1 MNKFTN
7 HLLFLSSIILSILF
21 IILTILIGFN
31 VLRVI
36 AYDYTM
42 DISYQILT
50 SIISFFALIHFIAN
64 VLISSNL
71 ISPKKTGL

>member
-36 AYDYTM
+36 AHDYTM
-42 DISYQILT
+42 DRSYQILT
-50 SIISFFALIHFIAN
+50 GIISFFALIHFIAD
-64 VLISSNL
+64 VL
-71 ISPKKTGL
+71 ISPKNTGN